1 MRHQGRLLL
10 LAFAAA
16 MIAGNAHAGIINPSF
31 ETGDLTGWA
40 LNFVDNFVV
49 ADGGTDGE
57 HCLTA
62 TVNWTL
68 LVRSIPGNPLPP
80 IWHWQC
86 GAWQTFSVPADATT
100 LTFDVLTRGVAPED
114 WFVGLMHSV
123 ITGDIG
129 DPTSS
134 AYIDFFASKKDVFD
148 AGVPVGGGFVRY
160 TLDIRGAAGMENVGL
175 SILAGGD
182 ASSVPT
188 DPVEFSVDNFQII
201 PEPATVALLA
211 AGGLLLAG
219 RRRAPRRALRVG

>member
-16 MIAGNAHAGIINPSF
+16 TIAGNAHAGIINPSF
-31 ETGDLTGWA
+31 ETVDLTGWNI
-40 LNFVDNFVV
+40 NFVDNFVV

-86 GAWQTFSVPADATT
+86 NLWQQFSVPADATT
-100 LTFDVLTRGVAPED
+100 LTFDVRTCGVAPEE
-114 WFVGLMHSV
+114 WLVALTHIV
-123 ITGDIG
+123 TTGNIDG
-129 DPTSS
+129 ELELV
-134 AYIDFFASKKDVFD
+134 IDFFTTPKYMVG

-160 TLDIRGAAGMENVGL
+160 TLDISGAAGMDNVGL
-175 SILAGGD
+175 SIGARGD
-182 ASSVPT
+182 AYSVPT

-211 AGGLLLAG
+211 AGGLLLVG
-219 RRRAPRRALRVG
+219 RRGAARRAWRVA

>member
-1 MRHQGRLLL
+1 LLL

-49 ADGGTDGE
+49 ADGGTDGG

-62 TVNWTL
+62 TVNWML
-68 LVRSIPGNPLPP
+68 MPP
-80 IWHWQC
+80 IPQGGSLSSWHWQC
-86 GAWQTFSVPADATT
+86 GVSQLLSVPAGATT
-100 LTFDVLTRGVAPED
+100 LTVDVRTRGVAPED
-114 WFVGLMHSV
+114 WWVGLAHGV

-134 AYIDFFASKKDVFD
+134 AYIDFFASTDPRVN

-160 TLDIRGAAGMENVGL
+160 TLDISGAAGMDNVGL
-175 SILAGGD
+175 CIGAGAD

-188 DPVEFSVDNFQII
+188 EPVEFSVDNIQIV

-211 AGGLLLAG
+211 AGGLLLVG
-219 RRRAPRRALRVG
+219 RRGAPRRAWRGA